1 MPRKLSKFHEL
12 SDRSKRRRADEAGC
26 SHFSYNISSSDIE
39 ITAVSPLLDRNIQIP
54 PIVSN
59 DQINV
64 NSDPYNDDF
73 PNDDQYQFGN
83 INNDFISSS
92 YSSCSNSG
100 ESSDE
105 SIHEPYFQTSH
116 ENESPTGIKH
126 FLKNWAIKHN
136 VTEVCLSDLL
146 VGLKNNVDGLDKLP
160 SDARTLLKTNIV
172 FEKSVVEPGSY
183 IHFGL
188 EMQLIRLISNI
199 PSVNNIQDLKL
210 LLNVDGLP
218 LFKSS
223 AGQVYP
229 ILITIMNVP
238 QLKNIVFPVGIY
250 YGMQKPNNIFDFLN
264 PFIDELV
271 DLMKR
276 GIIIELGNKVSVKL
290 IGLCCDAPA
299 KKDLLG
305 IKGHGGY
312 NSCTKCTVH
321 GRTIE
326 RRRTFTDLDC
336 PMRTNNDFINWVDVN
351 FRQSDTPLVRIP
363 DFDFVKSI
371 ILDYMHLVCLG
382 VMRTMLLIWCNG
394 DLPHKLSR
402 KLIQVVSDFMTNNR
416 RSLPMEFVRQPRDLK
431 YLLRFKATEYRS
443 FLLYLGPVALKGVLT
458 DEKYNNFLTLHV
470 AISILLNPK
479 SCQMPDLTEYAR
491 SLLRHFV
498 QNFMNLYGKMFI
510 THNFHGLIHLTDD
523 VQYFGTILDSITLD
537 TISAFPFENY
547 LQTIKKMIKGNNK
560 PLEQIG
566 KRLGQIFSIH
576 LEFPSTNTT
585 NFLED
590 FPKLKNAHSNG
601 SLPPYCSGPQYSTL
615 LFSNFT
621 IKILPPN
628 NCCGT
633 KKGEIIIVEN
643 VCYSTELNCYVI
655 VGRKFLDK
663 NDFFKKPCESS
674 CIGIFEVQKQSVLK
688 CWPIN
693 EIITKYVYFKYKQS
707 FITFPLLHTA

>member
-26 SHFSYNISSSDIE
+26 SHFSYSASSSDVE
-39 ITAVSPLLDRNIQIP
+39 ITAVSPSPDINVQILP
-54 PIVSN
+54 FISN
-59 DQINV
+59 DQINI
-64 NSDPYNDDF
+64 NSDPSH
-73 PNDDQYQFGN
+73 NDDQDHFEN

-92 YSSCSNSG
+92 YSSCS
-100 ESSDE
+100 SSDKSIDE
-105 SIHEPYFQTSH
+105 SIHESYFQTGHDES
-116 ENESPTGIKH
+116 ESPTGIKH

-146 VGLKNNVDGLDKLP
+146 VGLKSNVDGLSKLP

-172 FEKSVVEPGSY
+172 FEKSIVEPGSY

-188 EMQLIRLISNI
+188 EMQLRRLISNS
-199 PSVNNIQDLKL
+199 PSANNIQDLKL
-210 LLNVDGLP
+210 LLNIDGLP

-229 ILITIMNVP
+229 ILIVIMNVP
-238 QLKNIVFPVGIY
+238 QLKNVVFPVGIY
-250 YGMQKPNNIFDFLN
+250 YGMRKPNNMFDFLN
-264 PFIDELV
+264 PFINELV
-271 DLMKR
+271 DLMTN
-276 GIIIELGNKVSVKL
+276 GLIIELGNKISVKL
-290 IGLCCDAPA
+290 IGMCCDAPA

-326 RRRTFTDLDC
+326 RRRTFADLDC
-336 PMRTNNDFINWVDVN
+336 PLRTNYDFINWVDVN
-351 FRQSDTPLVRIP
+351 FRQLDTPLVRIP

-371 ILDYMHLVCLG
+371 ILDFMHLVCLG

-394 DLPHKLSR
+394 ELPHKLSR
-402 KLIQVVSDFMTNNR
+402 QLIERVSDFMKNNR
-416 RSLPMEFVRQPRDLK
+416 RNLPVEFVRQPRELK

-443 FLLYLGPVALKGVLT
+443 FLLYLGPVALKGVLS
-458 DEKYNNFLTLHV
+458 DDKYINFLTLHV

-479 SCQMPDLTEYAR
+479 SCLKPDLTEYAR
-491 SLLRHFV
+491 KLLRHFV
-498 QNFMNLYGKMFI
+498 QNFNNLYGEMFI

-523 VQYFGTILDSITLD
+523 VEYFGTILDSITLD

-576 LEFPSTNTT
+576 LPFSSTADKSN
-585 NFLED
+585 
-590 FPKLKNAHSNG
+590 FPKFKNAHSNG
-601 SLPPYCSGPQYSTL
+601 PLPVHCSGLQYSTVI
-615 LFSNFT
+615 FSNFT

-633 KKGEIIIVEN
+633 KKGDIIIVEN
-643 VCYSTELNCYVI
+643 ICYSTELNCYVI
-655 VGRKFLDK
+655 VGRTFLNK
-663 NDFFKKPCESS
+663 NDFFKKPCKSS
-674 CIGIFEVQKQSVLK
+674 SLGIFEVQKQSVLK
-688 CWPIN
+688 CWPIT
-693 EIITKYVYFKYKQS
+693 EIITKYVFFEYKQS
-707 FITFPLLHTA
+707 YITFPLLHTA